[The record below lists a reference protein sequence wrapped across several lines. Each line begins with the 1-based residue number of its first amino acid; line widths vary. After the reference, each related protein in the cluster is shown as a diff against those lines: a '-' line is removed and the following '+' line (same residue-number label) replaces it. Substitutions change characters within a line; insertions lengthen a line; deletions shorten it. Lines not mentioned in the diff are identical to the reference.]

1 MESDLFLLGIMFIIV
16 ALQYGFIGYYYLKS
30 KKKP

>member
-1 MESDLFLLGIMFIIV
+1 MKSDLFLLGIVLTNV
-16 ALQYGFIGYYYLKS
+16 ALQYGFIGYYYWKS